1 MNPDTETASEA
12 APTRGEQAELARLRA
27 ENALLRTEKDILLK
41 AATWFAIDAGAL
53 LPPRTEN
60 HHPEGSP

>member
-1 MNPDTETASEA
+1 MNSDAENAPEA
-12 APTRGEQAELARLRA
+12 ASARGEQAELARLRA

-53 LPPRTEN
+53 LPVRSTR
-60 HHPEGSP
+60 PEAR